1 MSATTALAMIRPMA
15 TVLYVDDED
24 AIRRAVMTW
33 LTRKGHVV
41 HTASSVATAL
51 VLLATEAIDG
61 AFIDLWLGNESGL
74 ELQDWIDEHRPDFAA
89 NVVFVT
95 GDVPTTDAAQRALGA
110 LGRPV
115 LGKPFNLEELEIW
128 AARWGAQNG
137 RRMLDS

>member
-1 MSATTALAMIRPMA
+1 MIRSMA

-41 HTASSVATAL
+41 HTASTVAAAL
-51 VLLATEAIDG
+51 ALLTTEAIDG

-89 NVVFVT
+89 NIVFVT
-95 GDVPTTDAAQRALGA
+95 GDVPSSAAAQRALGA

-115 LGKPFNLEELEIW
+115 LGKPFNLEELEAW
-128 AARWGAQNG
+128 ATRWGSVNG
-137 RRMLDS
+137 RPLPES

>member
-1 MSATTALAMIRPMA
+1 MIHSRMA

-41 HTASSVATAL
+41 HTASNVAAARE
-51 VLLATEAIDG
+51 LLATEPIDG
-61 AFIDLWLGNESGL
+61 AFIDLWLGHESGL
-74 ELQDWIDEHRPDFAA
+74 ELQDWIDEHRPEFAC

-95 GDVPTTDAAQRALGA
+95 GDPITGESVCRALGA

-115 LGKPFNLEELEIW
+115 LGKPFDLDELALW
-128 AARWGAQNG
+128 AERWGAPPLPG
-137 RRMLDS
+137 TASA

>member
-1 MSATTALAMIRPMA
+1 MIRSMA

-41 HTASSVATAL
+41 HTASTVAAAL
-51 VLLATEAIDG
+51 ALLATEAIDG

-95 GDVPTTDAAQRALGA
+95 GDVPSTAAAQRALGA

-115 LGKPFNLEELEIW
+115 LGKPFNLEDLEVW
-128 AARWGAQNG
+128 AARWGSENG
-137 RRMLDS
+137 RPLPES